1 MLFSL
6 NLINLLAPNRD
17 VPPQDYNIIPI
28 YIDKSMLIKIIVL
41 RSGKTGKM
49 SRKKKLPGEIRSV
62 WNTKPS
68 IHLFKTGNSV
78 VYSEPK
84 DAATTE
90 LGKICQNHF
99 S

>member
-1 MLFSL
+1 MF
-6 NLINLLAPNRD
+6 
-17 VPPQDYNIIPI
+17 
-28 YIDKSMLIKIIVL
+28 IKITIIHL

-49 SRKKKLPGEIRSV
+49 SKKLPREIRSV

-90 LGKICQNHF
+90 LGKICHNHF
-99 S
+99 G

>member
-1 MLFSL
+1 
-6 NLINLLAPNRD
+6 
-17 VPPQDYNIIPI
+17 
-28 YIDKSMLIKIIVL
+28 MLIKIILL
-41 RSGKTGKM
+41 RRGKTGKM
-49 SRKKKLPGEIRSV
+49 SKKLPREIRSV

>member
-1 MLFSL
+1 
-6 NLINLLAPNRD
+6 
-17 VPPQDYNIIPI
+17 
-28 YIDKSMLIKIIVL
+28 MLIKIILL
-41 RSGKTGKM
+41 RRGKTGKM
-49 SRKKKLPGEIRSV
+49 SKKLPREIRSSSV

-90 LGKICQNHF
+90 LGKICHNHF

>member
-1 MLFSL
+1 
-6 NLINLLAPNRD
+6 
-17 VPPQDYNIIPI
+17 
-28 YIDKSMLIKIIVL
+28 MLIKIILL
-41 RSGKTGKM
+41 RRGKTGKM
-49 SRKKKLPGEIRSV
+49 LKKLPREIRSV

-90 LGKICQNHF
+90 LGEICHNHF
-99 S
+99 G

>member
-1 MLFSL
+1 MFLHK
-6 NLINLLAPNRD
+6 
-17 VPPQDYNIIPI
+17 III
-28 YIDKSMLIKIIVL
+28 SSQLTLIKHINKDY
-41 RSGKTGKM
+41 SSKKWKNGKNVQ
-49 SRKKKLPGEIRSV
+49 KKLPREIRSV

-99 S
+99 G

>member
-1 MLFSL
+1 
-6 NLINLLAPNRD
+6 
-17 VPPQDYNIIPI
+17 
-28 YIDKSMLIKIIVL
+28 MLIKIILL
-41 RSGKTGKM
+41 RRGKTGKM
-49 SRKKKLPGEIRSV
+49 SKKLPREIRSV

-99 S
+99 G

>member
-6 NLINLLAPNRD
+6 NLINLLAPSRD

-28 YIDKSMLIKIIVL
+28 YIDKSMLIKIILL
-41 RSGKTGKM
+41 RRGKTGKM
-49 SRKKKLPGEIRSV
+49 SKKLPREIRSV